1 MDAMS
6 ESQADADPGTRSVLN
21 ALRAYRAAEAA
32 MRRRRGV
39 AMNITENDF
48 LALRFILAN
57 DDAGHVTNAKDIA
70 HYLGISSASTTTLIG
85 RLVRDGYVQ
94 KRASTTDRRSIEI
107 VPLRLAEQPIREAV
121 GDTHA
126 LVIQAAAA
134 LTPEERRAVASFLQ
148 RLQSAVDGIDQKHD
162 HGDKGE

>member
-1 MDAMS
+1 MS
-6 ESQADADPGTRSVLN
+6 DSPADADAGTRSVLD

-48 LALRFILAN
+48 LALRYILAN
-57 DDAGHVTNAKDIA
+57 DDAGRVTNAKDIA

-107 VPLRLAEQPIREAV
+107 VPLRLSEPPIREAV
-121 GDTHA
+121 GDTHE
-126 LVIQAAAA
+126 LVIQAAAS
-134 LTPEERRAVASFLQ
+134 LSPEERLTVAGFLK
-148 RLQSAVDGIDQKHD
+148 RLQSAVDGIDQQ
-162 HGDKGE
+162 GDGHATRE

>member
-94 KRASTTDRRSIEI
+94 KRASTTDRRSI
-107 VPLRLAEQPIREAV
+107 
-121 GDTHA
+121 
-126 LVIQAAAA
+126 
-134 LTPEERRAVASFLQ
+134 
-148 RLQSAVDGIDQKHD
+148 
-162 HGDKGE
+162 